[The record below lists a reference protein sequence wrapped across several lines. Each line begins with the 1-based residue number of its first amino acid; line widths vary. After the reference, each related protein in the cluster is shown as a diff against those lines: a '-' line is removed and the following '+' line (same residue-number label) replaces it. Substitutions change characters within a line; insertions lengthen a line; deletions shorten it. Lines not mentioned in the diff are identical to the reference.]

1 MDQMKASYA
10 LCEAVQR
17 ADTAK
22 FFDVLRELTQP
33 DLGVSFSLHD
43 NDGDYGS
50 SLETPLSVAAK
61 TGQRWA
67 IRPLLQRG
75 FNPTYHAKNYQSAV
89 RQAAALGD
97 IYAVAL
103 LLEHHKDF
111 LEVLHDKDRCIEFA
125 PPISKYFLLD
135 HRDDFYVLQEQVC
148 RLCGMNDPARLTAG
162 ERWHRGMILNDPNP
176 SKDSG
181 NGDIADPLYCD
192 ILGFNCCHIGILA
205 GSSTS
210 GNNVVDCN
218 HAGFR
223 GLTPLILL
231 ALRWGKSLSAKDA
244 LVSDLL
250 NHGANVHAVDL
261 DGNDALSYAQSNRI
275 VEARSAS
282 GHNRSNVISIAKKR

>member
-1 MDQMKASYA
+1 MDQLQVSYA

-33 DLGVSFSLHD
+33 DLGVSFSLHG
-43 NDGDYGS
+43 NHGDYAS
-50 SLETPLSVAAK
+50 SLETPLSIAAK

-75 FNPTYHAKNYQSAV
+75 FDPTYHAKNYQSAV
-89 RQAAALGD
+89 RQAAAIGD

-103 LLEHHKDF
+103 LLEHRKDF
-111 LEVLHDKDRCIEFA
+111 LEVLHGKDRCIEFA

-135 HRDDFYVLQEQVC
+135 HPKDFYLLQEQVC
-148 RLCGMNDPARLTAG
+148 RLCGMKDPARLTAG
-162 ERWHRGMILNDPNP
+162 EGWHRGMILNDQNL
-176 SKDSG
+176 SEDGRSG
-181 NGDIADPLYCD
+181 NIADPHYCD
-192 ILGFNCCHIGILA
+192 VLGFNCWHIGILA
-205 GSSTS
+205 GLPAS
-210 GNNVVDCN
+210 GSNVVDCN

-261 DGNDALSYAQSNRI
+261 DGHDALSYAQSNRL
-275 VEARSAS
+275 VEARSPS
-282 GHNRSNVISIAKKR
+282 GHNRSNVVSIVKKT